1 MKAIYPW
8 LLMFADATL
17 DVPTFVPSRL
27 HMTRYSYLTHFL
39 SLEAYTWMGCTK
51 SNTNQSF

>member
-1 MKAIYPW
+1 
-8 LLMFADATL
+8 MFADATL